1 MGSTRS
7 DWEMQ
12 FLLPSATELQRASQ
26 VGLGG
31 FSSVYP
37 QATTVAVASPGRVRL
52 WAWVA
57 LGAIFGAFW
66 TSRCFSAPSNIV
78 IAEVSFTALVG
89 WLTVLSILLA
99 VRPMQSS
106 GERACLAL
114 LLGRYGFGVIAIL
127 FCAGWALA
135 NLAAGLCGESS
146 AGTAGASMALV
157 RWLPLPA
164 LCAGWFAA
172 GAMFAQLVA
181 EAGASHRELIS
192 LKFCSLVRSRARG
205 RSALTSKVSDT
216 RIQAVV
222 AGMVRSIEDAIE
234 QESVDDAR
242 QSARVVLSV
251 IPELIWLT
259 PVEQLGWDYSF
270 NNRRS
275 PADAKDGVSA
285 TQPVIVDL
293 RLAAAVT
300 RIVAAPHLPPVASL
314 LLDLRHIWLS
324 ATFAAIRIGR
334 PGIVSGSCAVAF
346 LAYRDANV
354 SFRQR
359 ILHEFVDAATEFM
372 LIVRSDRPGTMGL
385 STSACRRPIVALF
398 AHLSRLAAQRGEWIN
413 FKHFARPLA
422 EGSRGGRGDSVNEQ
436 HRALCGLALSDLAGW
451 LASEAAAD
459 VADRAQG
466 FQVLRDLL
474 HQEQSMVDFTSC
486 FAGAATAP
494 DDWNLG
500 TEYWCTPTLERR
512 GRFGEASCT
521 FIVGGFRAQG
531 AAILQELH
539 DFGKQSPGLGADEI
553 ATQREYASR
562 VLAELAGHSS

>member
-1 MGSTRS
+1 MTG
-7 DWEMQ
+7 EMQ
-12 FLLPSATELQRASQ
+12 FLLPSGNELQRASQ
-26 VGLGG
+26 AGLDGL
-31 FSSVYP
+31 SCIYP
-37 QATTVAVASPGRVRL
+37 QAVTAAVASSRRVRL
-52 WAWVA
+52 WAWVVV
-57 LGAIFGAFW
+57 GATFGTFW
-66 TSRCFSAPSNIV
+66 NSRFLSAPSTSV
-78 IAEVSFTALVG
+78 IAEVSFAALVG

-99 VRPMQSS
+99 VRPMQSP

-114 LLGRYGFGVIAIL
+114 LLGRYGFGVIALL
-127 FCAGWALA
+127 FCAGWVLA
-135 NLAAGLCGESS
+135 NLAAGLCDDKS
-146 AGTAGASMALV
+146 AGTAGESIALI
-157 RWLPLPA
+157 RWLPFPA

-172 GAMFAQLVA
+172 GAMFAQVVA
-181 EAGASHRELIS
+181 EAGASHRELVS
-192 LKFCSLVRSRARG
+192 LKFSNLVRSRAHE
-205 RSALTSKVSDT
+205 RSAVPAKVSDA
-216 RIQAVV
+216 RIQAVI

-234 QESVDDAR
+234 QEAVDDAR
-242 QSARVVLSV
+242 QSARVVLPV
-251 IPELIWLT
+251 IPELIWQT
-259 PVEQLGWDYSF
+259 PVDQLGWDYSF

-275 PADAKDGVSA
+275 PADAKAGVSA

-300 RIVAAPHLPPVASL
+300 RIVAAPHFPPVASL

-359 ILHEFVDAATEFM
+359 VLHDFVDAATEFM
-372 LIVRSDRPGTMGL
+372 LIVRSDRPGATAL
-385 STSACRRPIVALF
+385 SVSACRRPIVALF
-398 AHLSRLAAQRGEWIN
+398 AHLSRLAAQRGEWDN

-451 LASEAAAD
+451 LGSEAAAD
-459 VADRAQG
+459 VPDRAQG
-466 FQVLRDLL
+466 FQALRDLL
-474 HQEQSMVDFTSC
+474 HQEQSRVDFTSC

-512 GRFGEASCT
+512 GRFGEASCS
-521 FIVGGFRAQG
+521 FIVGGFRTQG
-531 AAILQELH
+531 AAILQRLH
-539 DFGKQSPGLGADEI
+539 DFGEQSPGLGADEI
-553 ATQREYASR
+553 ATQQEYASR
-562 VLAELAGHSS
+562 VLAELAGYSS